1 MKTYLQVTQPVLLL
15 GVEALFLALG
25 GALRFGLSIVIETKE
40 KLFWG
45 KLSSS
50 LTGIFQGEKLATM
63 DL

>member
-1 MKTYLQVTQPVLLL
+1 M
-15 GVEALFLALG
+15 
-25 GALRFGLSIVIETKE
+25 RFGLSIVIETKE